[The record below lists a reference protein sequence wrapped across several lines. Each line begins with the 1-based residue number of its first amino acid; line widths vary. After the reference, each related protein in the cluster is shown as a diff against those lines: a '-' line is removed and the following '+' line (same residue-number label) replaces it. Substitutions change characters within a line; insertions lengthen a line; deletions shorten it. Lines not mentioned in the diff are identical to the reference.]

1 MMKNSIKNHQLLTL
15 GGISGI
21 LTGIFIL
28 IFAISSELNGVF
40 FIPEIYTGDSISNW
54 IQNLESNRNFA
65 SWHITLMIFGF
76 ASMLLTAFI
85 IYQIIP
91 ENNWQK
97 NLSIISYAIG
107 GTIVFPSIVSHQSL
121 ENYIISLMDKGEY
134 TTNQIQEIVGSGVY
148 TWMNV
153 NDYFG
158 PLFIIV
164 MGTGLMSW
172 ALKKAGIIPMWFFIW
187 ALIVS
192 FSLFLSFFKGLVPAL
207 ANLGNFAP
215 LHMIWFSV
223 LGILLLRL
231 RTNKM

>member
-1 MMKNSIKNHQLLTL
+1 MENSIKNPQLLTL

-28 IFAISSELNGVF
+28 TFAIASDLNGVF
-40 FIPEIYTGDSISNW
+40 FIPEIYTGDSINSW
-54 IQNLESNRNFA
+54 ILNLESNRNFA

-76 ASMLLTAFI
+76 ASMLLTGFI
-85 IYQIIP
+85 LYQIIP

-107 GTIVFPSIVSHQSL
+107 GAIVFPSIASHQSL
-121 ENYIISLMDKGEY
+121 ENYIIGLMDKGEY
-134 TTNQIQEIVGSGVY
+134 TTNQIQEIVGSRVH
-148 TWMNV
+148 TWMTV

-164 MGTGLMSW
+164 LGTGLMSW
-172 ALKKAGIIPMWFFIW
+172 ALRKAGIIPKWFFIW
-187 ALIVS
+187 AIIVS
-192 FSLFLSFFKGLVPAL
+192 LSLFLSFFRGFVPAL

-215 LHMIWFSV
+215 LHMIWFSI
-223 LGILLLRL
+223 LGILLLRF
-231 RTNKM
+231 RTNKI